1 MYTRMAVCR
10 VLGTQAFDRE
20 HAENLTIVI
29 TCTDKGR
36 PPLTSSTTLNIRVRD
51 VNDHAPVFDT
61 DLYVV
66 TALENTVNASIIAVH
81 ASDADSGVNAIVKYR
96 IADEQQP
103 ISDHFAIDA
112 DSGLVSIVKA
122 LDYEKL
128 RTAHLAVEAYDGG
141 TPSLSS
147 STRVIVHV
155 INANDESPT
164 FSQSNYAFHVA
175 EGLHLSTVIG
185 KVSVLDKDEH
195 PFNKWKL
202 SAQFGGDR
210 RFALSGAGVL
220 SISGVLDREA
230 QSLFNFTITATDA
243 VQPHWNATA
252 HVTITV
258 EDVND
263 NPPIFV
269 FPLHNNT
276 FIDVPCDVSTS
287 EIVTTLSA
295 TDADV
300 GANGDLVYSLFP
312 LGSGSKGLAIFTVHP
327 STGQVTPIRDL
338 MSLAG
343 QTFRV
348 LASVS
353 DKGQPSFSASVTLFV
368 TLSQASTRSRSST
381 MTSSSAS
388 SPTWLA
394 SVLRVFMDN
403 QDVTFIV
410 IIAVVVVCIMI
421 VCVVLIV
428 ALSNKRKRRTKR
440 SPANQNNSTS
450 YGPVACCDGDVKN
463 GDVVCMQHRNGGH
476 NHNSHDR
483 NGNIHSL
490 SCPLHS
496 ATSPNGTLSRDTVS
510 LFSER

>member
-36 PPLTSSTTLNIRVRD
+36 PPLTSSATLNIRVRD

-185 KVSVLDKDEH
+185 KVSLLDKDEH

-202 SAQFGGDR
+202 TAQFGGDR
-210 RFALSGAGVL
+210 RFVLSVAGVL

-243 VQPHWNATA
+243 VQSHWNATA
-252 HVTITV
+252 HVAITV

-263 NPPIFV
+263 NPPIFI
-269 FPLHNNT
+269 FQLHNNM
-276 FIDVPCDVSTS
+276 FIDVPYELVNRSSGGDTFTLDAVKVANRSLNNETVQYQCDVYFPPPN
-287 EIVTTLSA
+287 TLLGD
-295 TDADV
+295 T
-300 GANGDLVYSLFP
+300 ANRLWAKNAPSL
-312 LGSGSKGLAIFTVHP
+312 L
-327 STGQVTPIRDL
+327 D
-338 MSLAG
+338 
-343 QTFRV
+343 
-348 LASVS
+348 
-353 DKGQPSFSASVTLFV
+353 D
-368 TLSQASTRSRSST
+368 
-381 MTSSSAS
+381 
-388 SPTWLA
+388 
-394 SVLRVFMDN
+394 
-403 QDVTFIV
+403 
-410 IIAVVVVCIMI
+410 
-421 VCVVLIV
+421 
-428 ALSNKRKRRTKR
+428 
-440 SPANQNNSTS
+440 
-450 YGPVACCDGDVKN
+450 
-463 GDVVCMQHRNGGH
+463 
-476 NHNSHDR
+476 
-483 NGNIHSL
+483 
-490 SCPLHS
+490 SCAKDYYL
-496 ATSPNGTLSRDTVS
+496 NVQCQ
-510 LFSER
+510 